1 MYEFIKLLDSNLEYL
16 SHEIRSDTVYVEIK
30 SNKTVFKCPHCGVNS
45 SKVHSKYKRTFQ
57 DLPIQG
63 KKVIID
69 INNRKIFCINP
80 DCKHT
85 TFAESFDFIR
95 FKGKKTKRLEKE
107 IVDWALN
114 ISSVTASNILSNK
127 IVKVSKSTV
136 CNLLK
141 KRNFYY

>member
-1 MYEFIKLLDSNLEYL
+1 MDEFIKLLDSNLEYL
-16 SHEIRSDTVYVEIK
+16 SHEIRNDTMYVEIK
-30 SNKTVFKCPHCGVNS
+30 SNKTEFKCPHCGTAS

-63 KKVIID
+63 KKVTIN

-85 TFAESFDFIR
+85 TFAESFNFIR

-114 ISSVTASNILSNK
+114 TSSVTASNILSNK

-141 KRNFYY
+141 KRSFYY